1 MDSTPVYAFP
11 FPEDTDAPDG
21 PAQLE
26 ALALAVEAKI
36 GTILSLADLVSLP
49 RGRKARVQVG
59 TSADVGATET
69 ITNNVTFTAEA
80 NRCYRVSVVTPPID
94 NQGAGVQ
101 SPIVTLRYVAG
112 AGPVT
117 NAGTLI
123 ARATCNGPSTTGS
136 TVIGNAAVTT
146 TLIGHINNPAAGT
159 TNVGIGL
166 TRLGTTDVRFLVAG
180 TIGPDFTPYILIEDI
195 GPNF

>member
-1 MDSTPVYAFP
+1 MDATPVYGFA

-26 ALALAVEAKI
+26 ELALDVEAK
-36 GTILSLADLVSLP
+36 LVAVDAAAALLP
-49 RGRKARVQVG
+49 RGARARISVG
-59 TSADVGATET
+59 TSADIGAVET
-69 ITNNVTFTAEA
+69 ITANGTFTAAA
-80 NRCYRVSVVTPPID
+80 NRCYRVSLTTPAID

-101 SPIVTLRYVAG
+101 SPIVTLRYVVG

-123 ARATCNGPSTTGS
+123 AKATVTSGASTTGS
-136 TVIGNAAVTT
+136 TVVGNSAGTV
-146 TLIGHINNPAAGT
+146 TLIGHINNVAAGSV
-159 TNVGIGL
+159 NVGVGL
-166 TRLGTTDVRFLVAG
+166 TRLGTTDLRFLVAG

-195 GPNF
+195 GPNL